1 MCANFRGIV
10 LNTAQDY
17 AFLNKR
23 TAIADKVKLIRQ
35 QLNLK
40 YQVIDRISIVLY
52 HEERNTLQTYV
63 LDEHQ
68 CSKFSNYEVN
78 FSQCQSLME
87 IAQEKTARVINDMS
101 VFSNNKKT
109 HSTQV
114 EMAGYH
120 SSFTMPLFYGD
131 SLLGFFFI
139 NSHKKNALSAE
150 LVEILRHISVMVSL
164 VLHQDLSD
172 INMLKS
178 TVESMKL
185 ISQYRDPE
193 TGEHLKRMA
202 YYSLLIAR
210 KVAQKHNLCDEF
222 IEHLFLYAPLH
233 DLGKLMVPDAILLKP
248 GRLAVDEFEQ
258 MKQHTT
264 QGKDLIEKLVNI
276 YKLQNIPFI
285 DVLKNI
291 IFCHH
296 EQIDGGGYPVGLTG
310 KDIPIEAKIV
320 AVADI
325 FDALTSVRPYKK
337 AWSND
342 QAFDELYKM
351 SANKIEFEFVHAL
364 DHSRADIEE
373 IQQLFQDEYQD
384 WMND

>member
-1 MCANFRGIV
+1 MNIERDF
-10 LNTAQDY
+10 
-17 AFLNKR
+17 AFLSKR
-23 TAIADKVKLIRQ
+23 TAIADKVKYIRQ

-52 HEERNTLQTYV
+52 HEDRNTLQTYV
-63 LDEHQ
+63 LDENRNSQ
-68 CSKFSNYEVN
+68 FSNYEVN
-78 FSQCQSLME
+78 FDQCRSLYE
-87 IAQEKTARVINDMS
+87 IAQEKSARIVNDMS
-101 VFSNNKKT
+101 VFSNNKQS
-109 HSTQV
+109 HSDKI
-114 EMAGYH
+114 EMAGYL
-120 SSFTMPLFYGD
+120 SSFTMPLFYD
-131 SLLGFFFI
+131 DKLLGFFFV
-139 NSHKKNALSAE
+139 NSHAKNALSTE
-150 LVEILRHISVMVSL
+150 LTMTLSYISVMVSL
-164 VLHQDLSD
+164 ILQQDFSD

-178 TVESMKL
+178 TIESMKV

-210 KVAQKHNLCDEF
+210 KVAKKYQLSDEF

-233 DLGKLMVPDAILLKP
+233 DLGKLMVPDSILLKP
-248 GRLAVDEFEQ
+248 GRLSPDEFEQ
-258 MKQHTT
+258 MKLHTVK
-264 QGKDLIEKLVNI
+264 GSELVEKLVDLYQLN
-276 YKLQNIPFI
+276 NMPFI

-291 IFCHH
+291 ICSHH
-296 EQIDGGGYPVGLTG
+296 EQIDGGGYPMGLKG

-351 SANKIEFEFVHAL
+351 ARNKIEFEFVHAL

-373 IQQLFQDEYQD
+373 IQQLFQDQEQD
-384 WMND
+384 WPQCE